1 MRSGTSLAAALAIV
15 AIATPAGA
23 EPITKSDFNL
33 VYFQGPVTSSSRVIG
48 LAGAFTAI
56 AEWCEGEYANAASPA
71 ARPRSS
77 LRAFDYDLC
86 LGFTTPGA
94 FGGNDFE
101 NAGRGST
108 SSRFLDSTTLNLG
121 LQIIYR
127 MFGATVNFDTYTLG
141 VVTGGALPGRT
152 DIGIN
157 RFTTS
162 AAVSLLGG
170 QLLLGLGLRTASLD
184 ANETVEGTTTREL
197 NRGGVGFQIGAIV
210 APHSLPFRVGATA
223 RGPIVIDDTAGQAG
237 GKILPQSI
245 VVPWEIELGGAIELG
260 ARTFNTAWVNPAIE
274 EDVIADRWQARA
286 RARLDER
293 NRILAATAPAEREA
307 KREALERAEKDLA
320 KKDDDAMDAE
330 IAALRKWRTG
340 MRHTEKRQTAIVM
353 ASLLFTGA
361 VSNAVSVTGFI
372 DQQRIPYG
380 GRVSVSPRIG
390 LEGELIKNW
399 VMVRAGSYL
408 EPSLFADVPYRAHF
422 TGGFDLKL
430 FVFNPFGI
438 FGADPWRIRV
448 AVDVA
453 SRYFN
458 TSFSLGKYY

>member
-1 MRSGTSLAAALAIV
+1 MRPLCAAALATVLV
-15 AIATPAGA
+15 ASPAA
-23 EPITKSDFNL
+23 AQPITKSDYTL

-48 LAGAFTAI
+48 LGGAFTAI

-101 NAGRGST
+101 NAGTKST

-127 MFGATVNFDTYTLG
+127 MFGATLNFDAYTLG
-141 VVTGGALPGRT
+141 VVTKGPPPGRT
-152 DIGIN
+152 DVGIN

-170 QLLLGLGLRTASLD
+170 QLLLGLGLRIASLTGT
-184 ANETVEGTTTREL
+184 ETIQDTTTRQFSQ
-197 NRGGVGFQIGAIV
+197 GGAGVQVGAIV
-210 APHSLPFRVGATA
+210 APHALPFRVGATA
-223 RGPIVIDDTAGQAG
+223 RGPIVIDDTAGVAS
-237 GKILPQSI
+237 GKILPERI
-245 VVPWEIELGGAIELG
+245 VLPWEIELGGALELG
-260 ARTFNTAWVNPAIE
+260 ARTFNTEWVNPAIE
-274 EDVIADRWQARA
+274 EDAVRERYRTRIRA
-286 RARLDER
+286 RRDAR
-293 NRILAATAPAEREA
+293 NRILASTPIGELKKKKAELDRVDEPLDDKDEA
-307 KREALERAEKDLA
+307 
-320 KKDDDAMDAE
+320 AMDAE
-330 IAALRKWRTG
+330 VEALRKWRTA
-340 MRHTEKRQTAIVM
+340 MRHTERRQTAILM
-353 ASLLFTGA
+353 ASVLFTGA
-361 VSNAVSVTGFI
+361 VADGVSLTGFI

-380 GRVSVSPRIG
+380 RQVSVSPRLG

-399 VMVRAGSYL
+399 VMVRAGTYL
-408 EPSLFADVPYRAHF
+408 EPSLFEGVPYRAHF

-453 SRYFN
+453 PRYFN